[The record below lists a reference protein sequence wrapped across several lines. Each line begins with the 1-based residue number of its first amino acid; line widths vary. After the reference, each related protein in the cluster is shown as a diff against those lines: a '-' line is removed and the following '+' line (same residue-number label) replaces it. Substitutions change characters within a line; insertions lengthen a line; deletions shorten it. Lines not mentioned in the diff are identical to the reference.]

1 MKRINP
7 LRKQR
12 AKRLPKRFLFV
23 VLVVAILM
31 AVAVYLSTLSSTG
44 SVINLIFSGTS
55 LKSTDGVINVLLLGM
70 AGGKHAGST
79 LTDTIVVASYNLKE
93 NKVYLISIPRDLWLP
108 SLQSK
113 ANAVYQIG
121 TTQGNGL
128 ALSKTVIGN
137 VIGVPI
143 HYGLRVD
150 FGGFVKA
157 VDTLGGVEVEVERS
171 FDDYLYPIAGK
182 EEDLCGNKEE
192 EREFSEEEAK
202 KLNIE
207 PGKHKVLITPD
218 GSIATDSAKEDQ
230 GAKYFSCRFEHISFE
245 KGLNKMDGQRAL
257 KYVRSRHG
265 SNGEA
270 SDFARSKRQQKVLDA
285 IRQKALSL
293 ETLFDPSKIS
303 ELVKTFGSSIDTDI
317 SIRDGLEFFRL
328 LGKLQGSQNLILD
341 DTLKEN
347 LPMGRE
353 SLLINPNPADYG
365 GAYVLISQDDDF
377 SIIHEYVR
385 KMLQGEVENE
395 SSASARTRD

>member
-1 MKRINP
+1 
-7 LRKQR
+7 
-12 AKRLPKRFLFV
+12 
-23 VLVVAILM
+23 
-31 AVAVYLSTLSSTG
+31 
-44 SVINLIFSGTS
+44 
-55 LKSTDGVINVLLLGM
+55 
-70 AGGKHAGST
+70 
-79 LTDTIVVASYNLKE
+79 
-93 NKVYLISIPRDLWLP
+93 
-108 SLQSK
+108 
-113 ANAVYQIG
+113 
-121 TTQGNGL
+121 
-128 ALSKTVIGN
+128 
-137 VIGVPI
+137 
-143 HYGLRVD
+143 
-150 FGGFVKA
+150 
-157 VDTLGGVEVEVERS
+157 
-171 FDDYLYPIAGK
+171 
-182 EEDLCGNKEE
+182 
-192 EREFSEEEAK
+192 
-202 KLNIE
+202 
-207 PGKHKVLITPD
+207 
-218 GSIATDSAKEDQ
+218 
-230 GAKYFSCRFEHISFE
+230 
-245 KGLNKMDGQRAL
+245 MDGQRAL